1 MGENSVDSKE
11 DSRQTPGCVSLI
23 ILGIVCIVGF
33 VVGAMIGSFFG
44 FMANEPT
51 EDVFTHALIGGVAFA
66 IITGGVTFMSIAA
79 NK

>member
-1 MGENSVDSKE
+1 
-11 DSRQTPGCVSLI
+11 
-23 ILGIVCIVGF
+23 
-33 VVGAMIGSFFG
+33 MIGSFFG